1 MLDEVRR
8 HTIVGP
14 PGGHEHWLEIEGG
27 HDAPQSSI
35 DNQQNQQSPIHNFQR
50 ASASDR
56 RACSASLG
64 LDHAALTRGR
74 P

>member
-50 ASASDR
+50 AS
-56 RACSASLG
+56 G
-64 LDHAALTRGR
+64 LITPR
-74 P
+74 